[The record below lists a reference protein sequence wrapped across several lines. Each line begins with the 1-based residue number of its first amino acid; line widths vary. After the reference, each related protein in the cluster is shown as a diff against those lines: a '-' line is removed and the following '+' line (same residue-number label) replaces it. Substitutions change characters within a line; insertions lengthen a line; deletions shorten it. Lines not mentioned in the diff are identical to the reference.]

1 MARGN
6 RESCERE
13 VGRQKPESGALLAD
27 QLESHVHDQLAIVL
41 VDAAEQRPQAVEETR
56 VFTLAAPVVA
66 LQLNPLGEGRR
77 FGRRFAVVEQL
88 VERNFES
95 SSQLFERLDGGNSV
109 AVFHARNVA
118 ALQPS
123 ALFDVALR
131 EVFLFP
137 YSAQAIG
144 DNHDVPTYSTTCIS
158 LQTNLIVTG
167 RIWLAPKKGQTGW
180 PKKGPSAKAN
190 SKGGRPF
197 RQGQRLRSTVLRI
210 NNPALQR
217 TDPASSEIWE
227 SLEFAAGGGLLKADA
242 PGGDFGFEI
251 VFALHRGAREAAKHG
266 DLADVRER
274 VGDGGLQKSFRGRM
288 QRLGGSEVV
297 IEFFHGR
304 KKAID
309 FGAPRQRCGVV
320 PGLLA
325 LGHGKRPIKQIAH
338 VREDL
343 CRRAR
348 LVSDVKTCK
357 VFRRAA

>member
-118 ALQPS
+118 ALQSS

-144 DNHDVPTYSTTCIS
+144 DNHDVPTYSATCIS

-180 PKKGPSAKAN
+180 PKKAASLRPGIAHC
-190 SKGGRPF
+190 SKGKSD
-197 RQGQRLRSTVLRI
+197 L
-210 NNPALQR
+210 N
-217 TDPASSEIWE
+217 SS
-227 SLEFAAGGGLLKADA
+227 
-242 PGGDFGFEI
+242 PG
-251 VFALHRGAREAAKHG
+251 
-266 DLADVRER
+266 
-274 VGDGGLQKSFRGRM
+274 KSCLNDT
-288 QRLGGSEVV
+288 QSEL
-297 IEFFHGR
+297 
-304 KKAID
+304 
-309 FGAPRQRCGVV
+309 GAPSSLRATRPVSMAALTSRASICCWASCG
-320 PGLLA
+320 
-325 LGHGKRPIKQIAH
+325 KIAPWQ
-338 VREDL
+338 
-343 CRRAR
+343 
-348 LVSDVKTCK
+348 SG
-357 VFRRAA
+357 